1 MPLVPAPKA
10 PPGQTE
16 TILILAALM
25 SLMAFSV
32 DSMLPALPEIAA
44 ELTPADIDR
53 AQLVVG
59 SYLFGAGLGMLL
71 FGPLADSYGRRV
83 SLALGV
89 GLFLAAAFGARHAGT
104 AEALFGFRML
114 QGVGAAAARTMAQ
127 TVTRDLYAGREQA
140 RVASLTFMF
149 FVLVPAVAPLIGQA
163 IIAVAGWRSIF
174 TAYLVLGLAVLGWF
188 LARMPETLD
197 PANRRP
203 FRLRP
208 IARASA
214 EVLRTQV
221 SRRYLAVAI
230 VGFGQFIGYLS
241 SAQQLYVDALGA
253 GPLFPALFAVVALI
267 SAGSGFLN
275 ARLVLRFGM
284 RRLVR
289 AAYASQLVFGAAYLM
304 AWVTGWAPT
313 LPHAPALALF
323 VAWSVTLFFMNGL
336 TIGNVTALAM
346 EPLGHIAGTAAA
358 VLGALS
364 AGLGV
369 LIAAPLGLAYDGTPV
384 PLLTGVVLCSL
395 IGLALVWSDIRA
407 RTRTGIAEV

>member
-1 MPLVPAPKA
+1 MPLRTAPQT
-10 PPGQTE
+10 PPRPIE
-16 TILILAALM
+16 IILILAALM
-25 SLMAFSV
+25 SLMAFAV
-32 DSMLPALPEIAA
+32 DSMLPALPDIAA
-44 ELTPADIDR
+44 ELSPGNVDR

-59 SYLFGAGLGMLL
+59 TYMFGSGIGMLL

-83 SLALGV
+83 SLTLGA
-89 GLFLAAAFGARHAGT
+89 GLFVLASLGARHAQSI
-104 AEALFGFRML
+104 EMLFAFRTL
-114 QGVGAAAARTMAQ
+114 QGFGAAASRTIAQ
-127 TVTRDLYAGREQA
+127 TVTRDLYSGRDQA

-149 FVLVPAVAPLIGQA
+149 FVLIPAIAPLAGQG
-163 IIAVAGWRSIF
+163 IIALAGWRAIF
-174 TAYLVLGLAVLGWF
+174 TVYLGFGLAVLAWF
-188 LARMPETLD
+188 LVRMPETLN

-208 IARASA
+208 VAQAAR
-214 EVLRTQV
+214 EVLRTPV

-241 SAQQLYVDALGA
+241 SAQQLYAEALGA
-253 GPLFPALFAVVALI
+253 GALFPVLFALVALI

-275 ARLVLRFGM
+275 SRLVMRLGM

-289 AAYASQLVFGAAYLM
+289 AAYASQVVLGSAYLL
-304 AWVTGWAPT
+304 AWLTGWAPT
-313 LPHAPALALF
+313 LPHGPALALF
-323 VAWSVTLFFMNGL
+323 VAWSITLFFMNGL

-384 PLLTGVVLCSL
+384 PLLTGIVLCST
-395 IGLALVWSDIRA
+395 IGLALVWTDIRA
-407 RTRTGIAEV
+407 RSRTGMFDS